1 MIRLGTVVMNLGHHT
16 AARLQALQPH
26 GFESFEIGFKNSLA
40 GTDLARLADETAA
53 VLDGTDA
60 IISCL
65 GLYGNTLAAN
75 EHGQEVRAALHDL
88 ITIAPRFGTSLV
100 CCFAGRVTGAS
111 IPDSIPRFREIFTE
125 LADFAGARGVRLAIE
140 NCLQGGTWQSG
151 DRNIAH
157 NPDAWE
163 LMFEAVPSP
172 ALGLEWE
179 PAHQWCQLIDPM
191 PQLRDWAPRVFHVH
205 GKDGEVRHDLIA
217 THGITGS
224 RRWVHHRFPGL
235 GDTNWRRLI
244 AELVHAGYRG
254 TIDIEGGHD
263 PVYRGELEMTGQ
275 LLGLR
280 HLQSCRA
287 TRVANPPDPAASPG

>member
-1 MIRLGTVVMNLGHHT
+1 MIRLGTVVMNFGPQT
-16 AARLQALQPH
+16 ASRLEALRPH
-26 GFESFEIGFKNSLA
+26 GFESFEIGFKNTLA

-53 VLDGTDA
+53 VLDGADTV
-60 IISCL
+60 ISCL
-65 GLYGNTLAAN
+65 GLYGNTLADT
-75 EHGQEVRAALHDL
+75 EHGAEVRVALRDL
-88 ITIAPRFGTSLV
+88 ITIAPRFGTDLV

-111 IPDSIPRFREIFTE
+111 VPDSIPRFREIFSS
-125 LADFAGARGVRLAIE
+125 LAEFAGSRGVRLAIE

-179 PAHQWCQLIDPM
+179 PAHQLCQLIDPM
-191 PQLRDWAPRVFHVH
+191 PQLRTWAPRVFHVH

-217 THGITGS
+217 AHGIIGPH
-224 RRWVHHRFPGL
+224 RFVHHRFPGL
-235 GDTNWRRLI
+235 GDSNWNRI
-244 AELVHAGYRG
+244 IGELVRAGYRG

-263 PVYRGELEMTGQ
+263 PVYRGDLEMTGQ
-275 LLGLR
+275 LFGLR
-280 HLQSCRA
+280 HLRA
-287 TRVANPPDPAASPG
+287 SRADFVANPDAGTA